1 MQTRRRSR
9 PTDVRALVVLFAATG
24 LLAACIGAASPATAP
39 ATSSH
44 GPSAST
50 PAQTLAAVTPTP
62 GATLAAVTPTPGTA
76 TVVTVAWGK
85 IWDQVP
91 ASFPLPSDAE
101 PAQPADPVEGPS
113 SGVFTT
119 SLGVDEAAH
128 GIEAGLTTAGW
139 SLEAATSGED
149 GSRDIS
155 AVRASPGCRSRVI
168 VRPLG
173 SVHFV
178 TVYYGAGCPRP

>member
-9 PTDVRALVVLFAATG
+9 LTDARALVVLFAATG
-24 LLAACIGAASPATAP
+24 LLAACTGAASPATAP
-39 ATSSH
+39 TTSNPS
-44 GPSAST
+44 PSAST

-91 ASFPLPSDAE
+91 SSFPVPSDAE

-128 GIEAGLTTAGW
+128 GIEAGLTAAGW
-139 SLEAATSGED
+139 SLEATTSGED

-155 AVRASPGCRSRVI
+155 AVGASPGCRSRVI